1 MKKIN
6 TLLAFGILFLFAC
19 AQKNASNTAA
29 VNEIKSIAV
38 TEFSEKLNAT
48 KDKTL
53 LDVRTAGE
61 VASGVIEG
69 AMNIDY
75 NSDNFEA
82 EVEKLDKENPV
93 FIYCKSGGRSGSAME
108 ILKQKGFKTVYNL
121 DGGIMAWTSA
131 NLPLKSNAVEEK
143 VNEEWTADAYS
154 KLITDNKIVL
164 VDFYA
169 QWCAPCKR
177 MKPALEELEKTYLG
191 KAKIVRLDVD
201 KSPELTK
208 NEKVAALPT
217 IKVYREGKLV
227 KTITKELTKTELEQ
241 LIK

>member
-6 TLLAFGILFLFAC
+6 TLLVCAILFLSTC
-19 AQKNASNTAA
+19 AQKNTSNAST
-29 VNEIKSIAV
+29 VGEIKSIAV
-38 TEFSEKLNAT
+38 TEFSEKLNST

-61 VASGVIEG
+61 VASGVIDS
-69 AMNIDY
+69 AINIDY
-75 NSDNFEA
+75 NGDNFEA
-82 EVEKLDKENPV
+82 EIEKLDREKPV
-93 FIYCKSGGRSGSAME
+93 FVYCKSGGRSGSAME

-121 DGGIMAWTSA
+121 NGGIMAWTSA
-131 NLPLKSNAVEEK
+131 NLPLKSNAVAEK
-143 VNEEWTADAYS
+143 INEEWTAEAYQ

-169 QWCAPCKR
+169 QWCAPCRR

-217 IKVYREGKLV
+217 IKVYKEGKLV

>member
-6 TLLAFGILFLFAC
+6 TLLVCAILFLSAC
-19 AQKNASNTAA
+19 AQKNTSNAST
-29 VNEIKSIAV
+29 VGEIKSIAV
-38 TEFSEKLNAT
+38 TEFSEKLNST

-61 VASGVIEG
+61 VASGVIDS
-69 AMNIDY
+69 AINIDY
-75 NSDNFEA
+75 NGDNFEA
-82 EVEKLDKENPV
+82 EIEKLDREKPV
-93 FIYCKSGGRSGSAME
+93 FVYCKSGGRSGSAME

-121 DGGIMAWTSA
+121 NGGIMAWTSA
-131 NLPLKSNAVEEK
+131 NLPLKSNAVAEK
-143 VNEEWTADAYS
+143 INEEWTAEAYQ

-169 QWCAPCKR
+169 QWCAPCRR

-217 IKVYREGKLV
+217 IKVYKEGKLV